1 MDLMHETDSL
11 VKGAVLGLVGTT
23 VTVSVIYFV
32 VDKLTRLQATGWLI
46 LALALLAAIGAL
58 IVPPVLT
65 LIKGER
71 GSASLFDP
79 AAVKAGLRGRAIG
92 IALGLAFGIS
102 VVTLWA

>member
-11 VKGAVLGLVGTT
+11 VKGAVLGLVSTT
-23 VTVSVIYFV
+23 VAVSVIYFV
-32 VDKLTRLQATGWLI
+32 IEKLTQLQATGWLI
-46 LALALLAAIGAL
+46 LVLALSLMIVAL
-58 IVPPVLT
+58 IAPAVVNLV
-65 LIKGER
+65 KG
-71 GSASLFDP
+71 GSRTDIAFDP